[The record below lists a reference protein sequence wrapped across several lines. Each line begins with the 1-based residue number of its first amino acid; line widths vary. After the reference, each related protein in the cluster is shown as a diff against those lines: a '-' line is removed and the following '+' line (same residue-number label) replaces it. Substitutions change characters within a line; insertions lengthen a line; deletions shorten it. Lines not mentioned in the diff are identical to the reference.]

1 MNVYRRC
8 GVEVPHFLIS
18 AQQETGFGYCTPQK
32 DPSLLSEYEAEL
44 AVLDTVAMK
53 QNRNTS
59 DWNRTMALYFRY
71 NYITRKKETWN
82 NCLRIF

>member
-1 MNVYRRC
+1 
-8 GVEVPHFLIS
+8 
-18 AQQETGFGYCTPQK
+18 
-32 DPSLLSEYEAEL
+32 
-44 AVLDTVAMK
+44 MK